1 MKLNNI
7 SGGVDM
13 YYQSTLVYEL
23 GKRLLR
29 NSNRIKKIKKLF
41 NEH

>member
-29 NSNRIKKIKKLF
+29 KSNRIGKIKKLF

>member
-29 NSNRIKKIKKLF
+29 KSNRIEKIKRIWMM
-41 NEH
+41 

>member
-1 MKLNNI
+1 MKEHII

-13 YYQSTLVYEL
+13 YYQSTLVYNL

-29 NSNRIKKIKKLF
+29 KSDRKEKIKKIF
-41 NEH
+41 NL